1 MKEGQ
6 SSYDPFVSGVLI
18 VSEFLHLLQLYLMKL
33 CPFLIFTCKS
43 LKDLSQVALSRVRNI
58 NSLIK
63 GATETILLLLPRNRV
78 ADRINKGLSS
88 RPPADQFLKQR
99 SSLKLLSS
107 THCTLV
113 NMKELKALAQFPVP
127 HHSLHHWRDMS
138 CPLAGISAEKG
149 QDQFDAEFHSYPW
162 SSGQSSLCCGETD
175 LSSFQGCQ
183 LGML

>member
-58 NSLIK
+58 NSLIR

-88 RPPADQFLKQR
+88 RPPADQFLK
-99 SSLKLLSS
+99 
-107 THCTLV
+107 
-113 NMKELKALAQFPVP
+113 
-127 HHSLHHWRDMS
+127 
-138 CPLAGISAEKG
+138 
-149 QDQFDAEFHSYPW
+149 
-162 SSGQSSLCCGETD
+162 
-175 LSSFQGCQ
+175 
-183 LGML
+183 